1 MPYGWWRMGST
12 STKWSSKG
20 CQMQMFIQG
29 NLNKSSFTFMAIGE
43 VKGMFILETIDQFP
57 WPSFVMA
64 IAFQVLS
71 LVEKMH
77 GGPTLV

>member
-1 MPYGWWRMGST
+1 
-12 STKWSSKG
+12 
-20 CQMQMFIQG
+20 
-29 NLNKSSFTFMAIGE
+29 MAIGE